1 MEPTRAKKQRQN
13 KGEHKRGKRKG
24 NKKTQQK
31 GGGRGKFENLVV
43 PGVCYNVK
51 NLGSVRNAKPLM

>member
-1 MEPTRAKKQRQN
+1 VNT
-13 KGEHKRGKRKG
+13 KGEKGKAI
-24 NKKTQQK
+24 KKPNRR
-31 GGGRGKFENLVV
+31 GGRGKFENLVV